1 MADLDRNTYK
11 QTQKQIA
18 NPSFGASPKNVA
30 LTRLFKVALS
40 DTLTEFAYP
49 AALAGLSYEIDFT
62 VKGLRLVVGG
72 YGDKLAAFTRY
83 FFLGRYSCTH
93 T

>member
-1 MADLDRNTYK
+1 M
-11 QTQKQIA
+11 
-18 NPSFGASPKNVA
+18 
-30 LTRLFKVALS
+30 ALS

-72 YGDKLAAFTRY
+72 YGDKLVAFTGYVY
-83 FFLGRYSCTH
+83 FLVDTH
-93 T
+93 THRERDAMRM